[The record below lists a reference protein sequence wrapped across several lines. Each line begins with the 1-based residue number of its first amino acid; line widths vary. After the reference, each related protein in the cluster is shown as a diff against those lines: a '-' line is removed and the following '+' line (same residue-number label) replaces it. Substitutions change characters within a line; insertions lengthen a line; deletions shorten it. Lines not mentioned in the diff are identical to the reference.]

1 MPAGCLRFRAS
12 RLPVRRLAAG
22 GLIPWNEEQAMSD
35 VVRDAQSHPGYYL
48 PEGAQYRLQQLR
60 DHMRFLARLAQPRTQ
75 AEEQTRQPAIRMDE
89 LALCLELLAEQ
100 VTQALAQVQWPA
112 RLESDASDNDQ
123 NDAGEAA

>member
-1 MPAGCLRFRAS
+1 
-12 RLPVRRLAAG
+12 
-22 GLIPWNEEQAMSD
+22 MSD